1 MIRVYLA
8 GPDVFERDP
17 TKRAQVLKRICQQHG
32 LEGIFPLDAVVS
44 CEILGSQQH
53 GRLISQANEKLIRSC
68 EGVLANLTPFRG
80 PSADAGTIYEVGY
93 ACGLKK
99 VVVGYTFAHKDFY
112 ERTLMWTTEFPHLAQ
127 HPDQLTCRADGAKED
142 ADGMLIE
149 SFGLMDN
156 LMIPTGIEA
165 SGGVVIE
172 PKYSSESEYTI
183 IERSVTKLAFYLKT
197 RDIISVAK
205 GI

>member
-17 TKRAQVLKRICQQHG
+17 TKRAQVLKKICQQHG
-32 LEGIFPLDAVVS
+32 LEGIFPLDTVVQ
-44 CEILGSQQH
+44 CEILGSPEH
-53 GRLISQANEKLIRSC
+53 GRLISRANEELIRGC

-99 VVVGYTFAHKDFY
+99 VVVGYTFSNKDFY
-112 ERTLMWTTEFPHLAQ
+112 ERTLSWATQLPHQGQLIHRTDGSTE
-127 HPDQLTCRADGAKED
+127 DN
-142 ADGMLIE
+142 DGMLIE

-156 LMIPTGIEA
+156 LMIPTGIET
-165 SGGVVIE
+165 SGGEVIE
-172 PKYSSESEYTI
+172 SKYSSESEYTI
-183 IERSVTKLAFYLKT
+183 IERGVMKLAFYLKI
-197 RDIISVAK
+197 RDIVSVARE
-205 GI
+205 I

>member
-1 MIRVYLA
+1 MIKIYLA

-32 LEGIFPLDAVVS
+32 LEGIFPLDAAVP
-44 CEILGSQQH
+44 CEIPGSPEH
-53 GRLISQANEKLIRSC
+53 GRLISQANEKLIRGC

-99 VVVGYTFAHKDFY
+99 VVVGYTFSHEDFY
-112 ERTLMWTTEFPHLAQ
+112 ERTLSWATEFPHL
-127 HPDQLTCRADGAKED
+127 DQLTQRADGSKED
-142 ADGMLIE
+142 DQGMLIE

-156 LMIPTGIEA
+156 LMIPTGIET
-165 SGGVVIE
+165 SGGLVIE
-172 PKYSSESEYTI
+172 PKYSSEGNYTI
-183 IERSVTKLAFYLKT
+183 IERSVMKLAYFLKT
-197 RDIISVAK
+197 RDIMSLAEAI
-205 GI
+205 